1 MGKHRIAER
10 QTEQRHILLVVRW
23 PVGGI
28 RTFLKYVISGFPSD
42 AYHFSVLGISNE
54 GMSVLRSELGDRVD
68 SWTLVPSGGNEAL
81 NIAKAVLRL
90 NRKQHFDAIHAH
102 GYTSAVACIPTG
114 LSSRT
119 AIICTSHDILNEG
132 QFKGPGGL
140 IRRIGLAVAL
150 GRCRLVH
157 SVSKDAESN
166 LLSYFPFLRKK
177 SLTIRNGIDIFPFR
191 SSKPTDLH
199 RQFRLDS
206 SAKLIG
212 FFGRFMSQKGFKYLV
227 SAIDY
232 LRSDKDSP
240 DIHVVC
246 YGSGAFIREEQC
258 EINRAGLES
267 YFTFVPFAP
276 DVSGAIKGCDVV
288 VMPSLWEACPLQ
300 PMEALCSGVPFVGSN
315 CIGLREVLEK
325 TPAIQVTTGDAISL
339 AQGILRGLEM
349 GREPFE
355 KFAPAA
361 AERFDVRKTAAEV
374 YELYEK
380 VIG

>member
-1 MGKHRIAER
+1 MSRGSTRNV
-10 QTEQRHILLVVRW
+10 LLVIRW

-28 RTFLKYVISGFPSD
+28 RTFLKYVISHFPSES
-42 AYHFSVLGISNE
+42 YRFSVIGVSGE
-54 GMSVLRSELGDRVD
+54 GMSVLKSDLGDHVD
-68 SWTLVPSGGNEAL
+68 SWTTIPSDGKEAL
-81 NIAKAVLRL
+81 NLTKAVWRL
-90 NRKQHFDAIHAH
+90 SRERHFDVIHAH
-102 GYTSAVACIPTG
+102 GFISAIACLP
-114 LSSRT
+114 SSLITRSLL
-119 AIICTSHDILNEG
+119 ICTSHDVLNYV
-132 QFKGPGGL
+132 QFSGPLGAV
-140 IRRIGLAVAL
+140 RKAVLAAAL
-150 GRCRLVH
+150 SKCKMVH

-166 LLSYFPFLRKK
+166 LLDYFPFLNSK
-177 SLTIRNGIDIFPFR
+177 SVTILNGIDVNQFSDCKRTNLHQELGID
-191 SSKPTDLH
+191 PTV
-199 RQFRLDS
+199 
-206 SAKLIG
+206 KIIG
-212 FFGRFMSQKGFKYLV
+212 FFGRFMSQKGFKHLI
-227 SAIDY
+227 SAISY
-232 LRSDKDSP
+232 LRSYYDSP

-276 DVSGAIKGCDVV
+276 DVSGAMKGCDVV

-339 AQGILRGLEM
+339 AHGILRCLKM
-349 GREPFE
+349 GREPFL
-355 KFAPAA
+355 KFAPVA